1 MATEAAEGEGV
12 GMMTA
17 EAPVDTVAVEATVV
31 EVEDLH
37 TTTAAVAAVTV
48 VAAEDTIVED
58 INARKER
65 WHILKTMSG
74 SVSSSII
81 LWFVHMKLSSSTMF
95 SCFLRLL
102 SPAWFHSGLDL

>member
-1 MATEAAEGEGV
+1 VATEAAEGEGV

-17 EAPVDTVAVEATVV
+17 EAPVDTVAVVVEATVV

-74 SVSSSII
+74 SVSSQ
-81 LWFVHMKLSSSTMF
+81 
-95 SCFLRLL
+95 
-102 SPAWFHSGLDL
+102 